1 MDAWA
6 SMMTAS
12 GFADVTAS
20 PIAAEAG
27 LIIAHRP

>member
-1 MDAWA
+1 
-6 SMMTAS
+6 MMTAS

-27 LIIAHRP
+27 LIIAYRP